1 MKTTTRHILSFVS
14 AALLVVLFSGCPAGL
29 HEKNTKGDE
38 KYLYP
43 SEKAPKAD
51 NEEGIPTPG
60 GASGGA
66 AGSQSSSEK
75 KSNPTN
81 PDEPASR

>member
-1 MKTTTRHILSFVS
+1 MKFTGRQFVIFTLATS
-14 AALLVVLFSGCPAGL
+14 VAALLGGCPKSL

-38 KYLYP
+38 KHLYP
-43 SEKAPKAD
+43 SADAPKSET
-51 NEEGIPTPG
+51 EESVPTPG

-66 AGSQSSSEK
+66 AGSQSSSER

>member
-1 MKTTTRHILSFVS
+1 MKFVGKKFSLS
-14 AALLVVLFSGCPAGL
+14 ALVLFVAAFFGGCPKGL

-38 KYLYP
+38 KPLYP
-43 SEKAPKAD
+43 SSDAPKS
-51 NEEGIPTPG
+51 ETQEPVPTPG

-66 AGSQSSSEK
+66 AGSQSSSER